1 MKKVALLSVAI
12 VSILLFC
19 NVLCVATQAQQT
31 AKLPIVGWLQN
42 LPSQS
47 PAYEGFRQGLRELG
61 WVDGQN
67 VRVEQRSV
75 TGEIARL
82 SDVARELVQLGVDV
96 FYVAGH
102 QGLSAAKAATTT
114 IPIVVLAC
122 DPLDDLIASIAR
134 PGGSATGFSCI
145 TSELAGKRL
154 ELLREFAPDASRV
167 AVLYNPQDPNKLSE
181 FQLVKEAA
189 RHFQIEAA
197 PFELPEPAQFDAMFA
212 EMVRTNM
219 HSLMILADPVSI
231 FHVKALAE
239 HALANRLPAIYGFRE
254 FAELG
259 GLVSYGA
266 NLREQHRQAAG
277 YVSKILRGAKP
288 AELPVQEPTRFEL
301 VINLKTAK
309 ALGLAVPQS
318 LLARADEVIE

>member
-82 SDVARELVQLGVDV
+82 SDVSRELVQLGVDV

-122 DPLDDLIASIAR
+122 DPLDDLIASIAGPVAAR
-134 PGGSATGFSCI
+134 QA
-145 TSELAGKRL
+145 LA
-154 ELLREFAPDASRV
+154 ASRRNLPGSDWNCCESLRRTRL
-167 AVLYNPQDPNKLSE
+167 VL
-181 FQLVKEAA
+181 
-189 RHFQIEAA
+189 
-197 PFELPEPAQFDAMFA
+197 PFS
-212 EMVRTNM
+212 TT
-219 HSLMILADPVSI
+219 H
-231 FHVKALAE
+231 KT
-239 HALANRLPAIYGFRE
+239 
-254 FAELG
+254 
-259 GLVSYGA
+259 
-266 NLREQHRQAAG
+266 
-277 YVSKILRGAKP
+277 
-288 AELPVQEPTRFEL
+288 PTDRKS
-301 VINLKTAK
+301 V
-309 ALGLAVPQS
+309 V
-318 LLARADEVIE
+318 